1 MTIKNSIQLAIN
13 SMKHNKNRTILTVLG
28 MVIGVS
34 SIVMVFSAGEG
45 IRGLITG
52 QIESFGTNIIET
64 EIRIPTDKN
73 KSEVSQNTGSAT
85 GMAQGIQITTMTLKD
100 VDDIKKL
107 PNIKSGYGAIMGQEL
122 ASYGNKRKKIFLM
135 GVNSSFIDID
145 KSEIQNGRFFSDA
158 EDKSLSKVI
167 VLGSKIKTDL
177 FGESE
182 AIDNYITLGKSK
194 YRVIGVLKERGT
206 MMGMDFDSQAYT
218 PIRTLQKKILGI
230 DYLMYMVHELKN
242 IRLANDTA
250 QQIKLILRENHN
262 IDNPEDIPAL
272 DDFAVVTMEE
282 MMNTLN
288 SITKYITI
296 LLLAIVAVSL
306 VVAGVGIM
314 NIMYVVVSERTFE
327 IGLRKAVGAK
337 YFDIMWQFLMEA
349 VIISIFGAI
358 IGIIFGIG
366 LSSIVSIVAN
376 KFGID
381 WHLAIPIEAFLVSI
395 GFALFCGLIFGVF
408 PAKKAAEMDPIV
420 ALRNKN

>member
-13 SMKHNKNRTILTVLG
+13 SMIHNRTRTILTVLG

-34 SIVMVFSAGEG
+34 SIVVVFSAGEG

-52 QIESFGTNIIET
+52 QIESFGTDIIET

-73 KSEVSQNTGSAT
+73 KSDVSQNTGSAT
-85 GMAQGIQITTMTLKD
+85 GMAQGIQITTLTLKD
-100 VDDIKKL
+100 VEDIKEL

-122 ASYGNKRKKIFLM
+122 ASYKNKRKKIFLM

-145 KSEIQNGRFFSDA
+145 KSEIQDGRFFSDS

-177 FGESE
+177 FDNSD
-182 AIDNYITLGKSK
+182 AIDNYITLGKTK
-194 YRVIGVLKERGT
+194 YRVIGTMKERGA
-206 MMGMDFDSQAYT
+206 MMGMDFDSQAYI
-218 PIRTLQKKILGI
+218 PIRTLQKKVLGV
-230 DYLMYMVHELKN
+230 DYLMYMIHSLKN
-242 IRLANDTA
+242 INLASDTA
-250 QQIKLILRENHN
+250 EQIKLILRENHN

-306 VVAGVGIM
+306 IVAGVGIM

-327 IGLRKAVGAK
+327 IGLRKAIGAK
-337 YFDIMWQFLMEA
+337 YIDIMWQFLMEA

-358 IGIIFGIG
+358 IGIVFGIG
-366 LSSIVSIVAN
+366 ISAMIYIIAN

-381 WHLAIPIEAFLVSI
+381 WRLAVPIEAFLTSI
-395 GFALFCGLIFGVF
+395 GFAMFCGLVF
-408 PAKKAAEMDPIV
+408 WSFPCKKS
-420 ALRNKN
+420 R

>member
-13 SMKHNKNRTILTVLG
+13 SMIHNRSRTILTILG

-34 SIVMVFSAGEG
+34 SIVVVFSAGEG

-73 KSEVSQNTGSAT
+73 KSDVSQNTGSAT

-100 VDDIKKL
+100 VEDIEKL

-122 ASYGNKRKKIFLM
+122 ASYENKRKKIFLM
-135 GVNSSFIDID
+135 GVNASFINID
-145 KSEIQNGRFFSDA
+145 KSEIEDGRFFSDA
-158 EDKSLSKVI
+158 EDKSLAKVI
-167 VLGSKIKTDL
+167 ILGSKIKQDL
-177 FGESE
+177 FNESSAVE
-182 AIDNYITLGKSK
+182 NFITLGKTK
-194 YRVIGVLKERGT
+194 YRVIGTMKERGA
-206 MMGMDFDSQAYT
+206 MMGMDFDSQAYI
-218 PIRTLQKKILGI
+218 PIRTLQKKVLGI
-230 DYLMYMVHELKN
+230 DYLMYMIHELNDIK
-242 IRLANDTA
+242 LASNTA
-250 QQIKLILRENHN
+250 EEMKLILRENHN

-282 MMNTLN
+282 MMDTLN

-337 YFDIMWQFLMEA
+337 YIDIMWQFLMEA
-349 VIISIFGAI
+349 TIISIFGAI

-366 LSSIVSIVAN
+366 LSAVIALVAN

-381 WHLAIPIEAFLVSI
+381 WHLAIPLEAFLTSI
-395 GFALFCGLIFGVF
+395 IFAVFCGLIFGVF
-408 PAKKAAEMDPIV
+408 PAKKAAGLDPIT
-420 ALRNKN
+420 ALQK